1 MSWRMSFEYDP
12 QHDVVLARFTRCLLV
27 SATDVQNWRLDV
39 EEKLKA
45 FGRKVDLLV
54 DLDGLEVTFTA
65 GRLFGQARREVLE
78 RYTARVCC
86 YGGDEM
92 TRMFLSTSGVLHG
105 NPVNQYETQVQALV
119 ALLAD
124 RDAARRRSLAPSPVA
139 SPPLRPSHT
148 RLVAVGS

>member
-1 MSWRMSFEYDP
+1 MSWRMTFEYDP
-12 QHDVVLARFTRCLLV
+12 QNDVVHARFVRCLLV
-27 SATDVQNWRLDV
+27 SAMDVQHWRADM
-39 EEKLKA
+39 EEKLSA
-45 FGRKVDLLV
+45 FGRRVDLLI

-78 RYTARVCC
+78 RYTQRAFS

-105 NPVNQYETQVQALV
+105 YPVNQYETRMQALM

-124 RDAARRRSLAPSPVA
+124 RDATRRRAVT
-139 SPPLRPSHT
+139 RPSSSHQ
-148 RLVAVGS
+148 LAAV